1 MAQAAKT
8 FLIVVGLTLL
18 IWIYADQR
26 SSQTNDFVLWLT
38 LRPPG
43 SANWRLAD
51 PNSERTRVVA
61 TFTGPS
67 RSMRELQED
76 VEEDLFRLTY
86 VIEADPSSGPYR
98 IELADKLDNLEEVR
112 RRGLRIVSVDPPA
125 LTVQV
130 DRLVTKELPVVARA
144 DSFKIVQT
152 EVAPPTVKLILPESQ
167 LDKLDVTEIVANIE
181 ALEAHRVLI
190 REHLSAAGDKTSQ
203 TVKLHDVPLV
213 RPAGA
218 ILKEERVFVEAVIER
233 RDQTKLLRTVYVRF
247 DVSLDQWR
255 KYELEVK
262 DNADLALEVSVR
274 GPSDVI
280 ASLTPQDVRAYVEI
294 STSDAIRTEGW
305 LTRTVSFVLPAGVI
319 LDQTAPQV
327 QFRLVQK
334 GETSGG

>member
-1 MAQAAKT
+1 
-8 FLIVVGLTLL
+8 
-18 IWIYADQR
+18 
-26 SSQTNDFVLWLT
+26 
-38 LRPPG
+38 
-43 SANWRLAD
+43 
-51 PNSERTRVVA
+51 
-61 TFTGPS
+61 
-67 RSMRELQED
+67 
-76 VEEDLFRLTY
+76 
-86 VIEADPSSGPYR
+86 
-98 IELADKLDNLEEVR
+98 
-112 RRGLRIVSVDPPA
+112 
-125 LTVQV
+125 
-130 DRLVTKELPVVARA
+130 
-144 DSFKIVQT
+144 
-152 EVAPPTVKLILPESQ
+152 
-167 LDKLDVTEIVANIE
+167 
-181 ALEAHRVLI
+181 
-190 REHLSAAGDKTSQ
+190 
-203 TVKLHDVPLV
+203 VPLV